1 MNGLNVLTAEKQH
14 GDEAKQKLNLGIDM
28 AVQHRNLGV
37 VLVEHGKEMKKTA
50 DILYVRGMV
59 NLIVV
64 RDMIA
69 LATMIEYE

>member
-1 MNGLNVLTAEKQH
+1 
-14 GDEAKQKLNLGIDM
+14 M